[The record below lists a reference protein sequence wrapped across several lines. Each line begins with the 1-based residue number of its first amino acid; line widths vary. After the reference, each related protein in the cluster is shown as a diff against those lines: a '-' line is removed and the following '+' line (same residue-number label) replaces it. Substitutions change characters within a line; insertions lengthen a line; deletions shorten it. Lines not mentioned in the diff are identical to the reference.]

1 MTAEAAPGAYTREDA
16 HPMCDHLS
24 LTDLVTRA
32 RNGDTQAWDA
42 LVDRYAPL
50 IWSIC
55 HRYQLTDADAD
66 RAGHSVWAQL
76 AGQLDAIPDP
86 AALPGWLATTTGRE
100 CGRTLRAAQALPV
113 EQGALAEPPGR
124 QVCDLPCGQVQPGQ
138 PHRLLCLPRD
148 LQ

>member
-1 MTAEAAPGAYTREDA
+1 MYPARMLNRCA
-16 HPMCDHLS
+16 LSS

-66 RAGHSVWAQL
+66 RAVHSVWAQL

-86 AALPGWLATTTGRE
+86 AALPGWLATTTLRE
-100 CGRTLRAAQALPV
+100 CGRTCAPRKDTSRA
-113 EQGALAEPPGR
+113 GRPGR
-124 QVCDLPCGQVQPGQ
+124 ATRTAGL
-138 PHRLLCLPRD
+138 
-148 LQ
+148 